1 MQQWGT
7 YQQSST
13 VLVATRYKKKV
24 VLNMIRKTPG
34 TLNKVNIG
42 TKLKVFDGSHMAH
55 WPEQR
60 QQLRVLPTREPG
72 SPLTT
77 PPQPA
82 GSLAHKWA
90 ANAGTCPK
98 RATISAAC
106 QYFLQCSINTTA
118 AISKST
124 CHRELQAFVHPQT
137 PGFLSSEGHLV
148 RARKPHYTVLL
159 DKHHHHNQE
168 SNIWGQARFSWTHKP
183 FQIFSNISKENAG

>member
-1 MQQWGT
+1 
-7 YQQSST
+7 
-13 VLVATRYKKKV
+13 
-24 VLNMIRKTPG
+24 MIRKTQG

-42 TKLKVFDGSHMAH
+42 TKLEVFDGSHMAH

-118 AISKST
+118 AISKPT
-124 CHRELQAFVHPQT
+124 CDRELQAFIPEHQVFCPLKAILLE
-137 PGFLSSEGHLV
+137 PGNLITLPFWTNTITTT
-148 RARKPHYTVLL
+148 K
-159 DKHHHHNQE
+159 
-168 SNIWGQARFSWTHKP
+168 SNIWGRQGSHELTSPFKFSP
-183 FQIFSNISKENAG
+183 ISPKKMLGKKCILTVSILKSSQCSWG